1 MILFFLIKRQYIYL
15 LKIAQ
20 INHDTTKRNA
30 SENTK
35 MPYYFKGNFSDSLSI
50 DAGNLALLRGY
61 CAFEYLRTY
70 NKKPFCLEA
79 HLKRF
84 LFSIE
89 QMGLK
94 IAYSFRDLE
103 AITYQ
108 LIDKEQS
115 ECGIKWYATGGMSLD
130 GLRHQ
135 EKAEVFA
142 FSLPMSGPNPSL
154 YKAGIKTETF
164 KIQRPL
170 PEAKT
175 TAYFQACQIL
185 SRRLDL
191 QEILYLNDQNQL
203 LEASTSNLFLVKN
216 KTIYT
221 AKSDILQGIT
231 REVVLG
237 LIKDKYPVNFEEVP
251 YSELSSF
258 SEVFIT
264 ATNKEVLPVR
274 QIDNLFFTVG
284 PVTQD
289 VIDIFSKMTQ
299 SESLDS
305 FIPPLYQNEL
315 LLKS

>member
-1 MILFFLIKRQYIYL
+1 M
-15 LKIAQ
+15 A
-20 INHDTTKRNA
+20 
-30 SENTK
+30 
-35 MPYYFKGNFSDSLSI
+35 YYFKGNFSDSLSI

-70 NKKPFCLEA
+70 HKKPFCLEA

-94 IAYSFRDLE
+94 IDYSFKDLE
-103 AITYQ
+103 AITYK
-108 LIDKEQS
+108 LIDKEQG

-142 FSLPMSGPNPSL
+142 FSLPMTSPNMSF
-154 YKAGIKTETF
+154 YKDGIKTETF

-185 SRRLDL
+185 SKRLDL

-203 LEASTSNLFLVKN
+203 LEASTSNLFLVKD

-221 AKSDILQGIT
+221 AKNDILHGIT
-231 REVVLG
+231 REVVLA
-237 LIKDKYPVNFEEVP
+237 LIKDKYPVNFEEVS

-264 ATNKEVLPVR
+264 ATNKEVLPVK
-274 QIDNLFFTVG
+274 QVDNFYFNVG

-289 VIDIFSKMTQ
+289 IIEIFSKLTQ
-299 SESLDS
+299 ADSLDP
-305 FIPPLYQNEL
+305 FIPPIYQTEL